1 MKNLLT
7 LLSFILFINLQ
18 GLAQTDGLNYQ
29 AVIIDPN
36 PEEIPGIDVVGNIL
50 PNKEINIRFTIYG
63 ATGNTEYQEI
73 HSTTTDEY
81 GMINLVI
88 GKGNS
93 VTGRFT
99 EIYWDGS
106 TKNLKVEINLDGTY
120 SDLSDQELLFIPYA
134 YHRDIIA
141 SGDLKVDG
149 NSILKGRVDI
159 DQDLSVGGNTKI
171 SGELTVEDN
180 TLLNSDLT
188 VANSSKS
195 NLTGD
200 LSVDG
205 NTLLNAN
212 LTVANSSKTN
222 LTGGLSVD
230 GKTILNNS
238 LDVTDSSSTNLSGSL
253 DVTGNAS
260 FKANLDLDGDLK
272 LKNSFSIE
280 SSNDKFLAIINNK
293 DEGEGDGL
301 LIKLGRTH
309 SAWNGSSFVSAPM
322 PTTEPYKELLQLLRD
337 LIDGKKKPEELTP
350 LDIVKAAPNSMIAA
364 AAQDITNRITSEINK
379 VMPKV
384 NIPKIEVPK
393 IESPEVNLPSLRVKV
408 DGIGTFTVTNGQRLI
423 GRQTIYPG
431 ETLYEGG
438 DVPPDIPEI
447 NIPGLPDIPDIRI
460 IIENVNNSLN
470 NSNEYVRFED
480 KEGRRMG
487 TIQAENLSEWRDRTF
502 LNDVYLL
509 DLISSFVGVDPLQAI
524 IGANAAA
531 SNFLYEYNILGVSYA
546 SGHGDYA
553 EWLER
558 EDHSE
563 YLTAGD
569 IVAVKGAKITK
580 ELKGL
585 EQIMV
590 VSHKPIVLGNI
601 PEEGKSHLGNNV
613 AFMGQVPVK
622 VIGPVSSGDYIVAH
636 KEISGYGKA
645 INPKEMIAENY
656 RFAVGRSWDSNPN
669 DGPKLVNTVIGVH
682 NGDWVN
688 ILKKLESKQ
697 KKFED
702 KLNEFE
708 NIVNDLIEKNLLKY

>member
-1 MKNLLT
+1 MKNLIP
-7 LLSFILFINLQ
+7 LLSFILLINLQ
-18 GLAQTDGLNYQ
+18 VFAQTDGLNYQ

-36 PEEIPGIDVVGNIL
+36 PEEIPGIDVTGNIL
-50 PNKEINIRFTIYG
+50 PNKEINVRFTIYG
-63 ATGNTEYQEI
+63 NSGNTEYQEI
-73 HSTTTDEY
+73 HTTTTDEY

-93 VTGRFT
+93 VTGKFT

-120 SDLSDQELLFIPYA
+120 SGLSDQELLFVPYA

-141 SGDLKVDG
+141 SGDLTVDG
-149 NSILKGRVDI
+149 NSLLKGKLDI
-159 DQDLSVGGNTKI
+159 NQDLSVDGNTKI
-171 SGELTVEDN
+171 SGELTVEDI
-180 TLLNSDLT
+180 TLLNS
-188 VANSSKS
+188 
-195 NLTGD
+195 
-200 LSVDG
+200 
-205 NTLLNAN
+205 N
-212 LTVANSSKTN
+212 LTVANQSLSDLSGDLKVAGSTSLSKS
-222 LTGGLSVD
+222 LSV
-230 GKTILNNS
+230 L
-238 LDVTDSSSTNLSGSL
+238 DSSSTTLTGSL
-253 DVTGNAS
+253 DVSGDAS
-260 FKANLDLDGDLK
+260 FKGDLNLDGDLE
-272 LKNSFSIE
+272 LKNTLSIE
-280 SSNDKFLAIINNK
+280 SSNDKFLATINNK
-293 DEGEGDGL
+293 DGGEGDGL

-309 SAWNGSSFVSAPM
+309 SAWNGSTFISAPM
-322 PTTEPYKELLQLLRD
+322 PTTEPYKELLELLRD

-350 LDIVKAAPNSMIAA
+350 LDIVKAAPTSMIAA
-364 AAQDITNRITSEINK
+364 AAQDVTNRITSEINK

-431 ETLYEGG
+431 ETLFEGG
-438 DVPPDIPEI
+438 DVPPDIPQI
-447 NIPGLPDIPDIRI
+447 NIPNLPDVPDIRI
-460 IIENVNNSLN
+460 IVENVNNSLN

-502 LNDVYLL
+502 LNDVYML
-509 DLISSFVGVDPLQAI
+509 DLIASFVGVDPLQAI

-558 EDHSE
+558 EDHLE

-580 ELKGL
+580 DLKDL
-585 EQIMV
+585 EQVMV

-636 KEISGYGKA
+636 GEISGYGKA
-645 INPKEMIAENY
+645 INPKAMISENF
-656 RFAVGRSWDSNPN
+656 RFAVGRSWDTNLN
-669 DGPKLVNTVIGVH
+669 DGPKLINTVIGVH

-688 ILKKLESKQ
+688 IFKRFESNQ

-702 KLNEFE
+702 KLKEFE
-708 NIVNDLIEKNLLKY
+708 KTVNELVEKNLLKVNP

>member
-1 MKNLLT
+1 MKNLIT
-7 LLSFILFINLQ
+7 LLSYILLINLQ
-18 GLAQTDGLNYQ
+18 VFAQTDGLNYQ
-29 AVIIDPN
+29 AVIIDPD
-36 PEEIPGIDVVGNIL
+36 PEEIPGIDVTGNIL
-50 PNKEINIRFTIYG
+50 PNKEINVRFTIYG
-63 ATGNTEYQEI
+63 NSGNTDYQEI
-73 HSTTTDEY
+73 HTTKTDEY

-93 VTGRFT
+93 VAGKFT

-106 TKNLKVEINLDGTY
+106 IKNLKVEINLDGTY

-141 SGDLKVDG
+141 SGDLTVDG
-149 NSILKGRVDI
+149 NSLLKGKLDI
-159 DQDLSVGGNTKI
+159 NQDLSVGGNTKI
-171 SGELTVEDN
+171 LGELTVEDN
-180 TLLNSDLT
+180 TLLNSKLT
-188 VANSSKS
+188 VANQSLSELS
-195 NLTGD
+195 GD
-200 LSVDG
+200 LKVDG
-205 NTLLNAN
+205 ITTLNK
-212 LTVANSSKTN
+212 SF
-222 LTGGLSVD
+222 SV
-230 GKTILNNS
+230 L
-238 LDVTDSSSTNLSGSL
+238 DSSSTTLTGSL
-253 DVTGNAS
+253 DVSGDAS
-260 FKANLDLDGDLK
+260 FKGDLNLDGDLK
-272 LKNSFSIE
+272 LKNTLSVE
-280 SSNDKFLAIINNK
+280 GSNDKFLATINNK
-293 DEGEGDGL
+293 DGGEGDGI

-309 SAWNGSSFVSAPM
+309 SAWNGSGFVSAPM

-337 LIDGKKKPEELTP
+337 LIDGKKKPTEITP
-350 LDIVKAAPNSMIAA
+350 LDIVKASPDALIVA

-393 IESPEVNLPSLRVKV
+393 IQSPEVNLPGLRVTV
-408 DGIGTFTVTNGQRLI
+408 GELGTFTVTNGFRLI

-431 ETLYEGG
+431 ETLFEGG
-438 DVPPDIPEI
+438 DVPPDIPQI
-447 NIPGLPDIPDIRI
+447 NIPGLPDVPDIRI
-460 IIENVNNSLN
+460 IVENVNNSLN

-502 LNDVYLL
+502 LNDVYML
-509 DLISSFVGVDPLQAI
+509 DLIASFVGVDPLQAI

-546 SGHGDYA
+546 SGNGDYA

-558 EDHSE
+558 EDHLE

-580 ELKGL
+580 DLKDL
-585 EQIMV
+585 EQVMV

-636 KEISGYGKA
+636 GEISGYGKA
-645 INPKEMIAENY
+645 INPKEMVAENF
-656 RFAVGRSWDSNPN
+656 RFAVGRSWDTNLN
-669 DGPKLVNTVIGVH
+669 DGPKLINTVIGVH

-688 ILKKLESKQ
+688 VFRRFESNQ
-697 KKFED
+697 RKFED

-708 NIVNDLIEKNLLKY
+708 KTVNELVEKNLLKVNP

>member
-1 MKNLLT
+1 MKNLIT
-7 LLSFILFINLQ
+7 LLSFILLINFQ
-18 GLAQTDGLNYQ
+18 VFAQTDGLNYQ
-29 AVIIDPN
+29 AVIIDPD
-36 PEEIPGIDVVGNIL
+36 PEEIPGIDVTGNIL
-50 PNKEINIRFTIYG
+50 PNKEINVRFTIYG
-63 ATGNTEYQEI
+63 NSGNTEYQEI
-73 HSTTTDEY
+73 HTTKTDEY

-93 VTGRFT
+93 VAGKFT

-141 SGDLKVDG
+141 SGNLTVDG
-149 NSILKGRVDI
+149 NSLLKGKLDI
-159 DQDLSVGGNTKI
+159 NQDLSVGGNAKI
-171 SGELTVEDN
+171 SGELTVDDN
-180 TLLNSDLT
+180 TLLNSKLT
-188 VANSSKS
+188 VAGSTTLNKS
-195 NLTGD
+195 
-200 LSVDG
+200 LSV
-205 NTLLNAN
+205 L
-212 LTVANSSKTN
+212 
-222 LTGGLSVD
+222 
-230 GKTILNNS
+230 
-238 LDVTDSSSTNLSGSL
+238 DSSSTNLTGSL
-253 DVTGNAS
+253 DVSGDAS
-260 FKANLDLDGDLK
+260 FKGDLNLDGDLK
-272 LKNSFSIE
+272 LKNTLSIE
-280 SSNDKFLAIINNK
+280 GSNDKFLATINNK
-293 DEGEGDGL
+293 DGGEGDGI

-309 SAWNGSSFVSAPM
+309 SAWNGSGFVSAPM

-337 LIDGKKKPEELTP
+337 LIDGKKKPTEITP
-350 LDIVKAAPNSMIAA
+350 LDIVKASPDALIVA

-393 IESPEVNLPSLRVKV
+393 IQSPEVNLPGLRVTV
-408 DGIGTFTVTNGQRLI
+408 GELGTFTVTNGFRLI

-431 ETLYEGG
+431 ETLFEGG
-438 DVPPDIPEI
+438 DVPPDIPQI
-447 NIPGLPDIPDIRI
+447 NIPGLPDVPDIRI
-460 IIENVNNSLN
+460 IVENVNNSLN

-502 LNDVYLL
+502 LNDVYML
-509 DLISSFVGVDPLQAI
+509 DLIASFVGVDPLQAI

-531 SNFLYEYNILGVSYA
+531 SNFLYHYNILGVSYA
-546 SGHGDYA
+546 SGNGDYA

-558 EDHSE
+558 EDHLE

-580 ELKGL
+580 DLKDL
-585 EQIMV
+585 EQVMV

-636 KEISGYGKA
+636 GEISGYGKA
-645 INPKEMIAENY
+645 INPKEMVAENF
-656 RFAVGRSWDSNPN
+656 RFAVGRSWDTNLN
-669 DGPKLVNTVIGVH
+669 DGPKLINTVIGVH

-688 ILKKLESKQ
+688 VFKKFESNQ

-708 NIVNDLIEKNLLKY
+708 KTVNELVEKNLLKVNP

>member
-1 MKNLLT
+1 MKNLIT
-7 LLSFILFINLQ
+7 LLSFILLINLQ
-18 GLAQTDGLNYQ
+18 VFAQTDGLNYQ
-29 AVIIDPN
+29 AVIIDPD
-36 PEEIPGIDVVGNIL
+36 PEEIPGIDVTGNVL
-50 PNKEINIRFTIYG
+50 PNKEINVRFTIYG
-63 ATGNTEYQEI
+63 NSGNTEYQEI
-73 HSTTTDEY
+73 HTTKTDEY

-93 VTGRFT
+93 VAGKFT

-141 SGDLKVDG
+141 SGNLTVDG
-149 NSILKGRVDI
+149 NSLLKGKLDI
-159 DQDLSVGGNTKI
+159 NQDLNVGGNTKI
-171 SGELTVEDN
+171 SGELTVDDN
-180 TLLNSDLT
+180 TLLNSKLT
-188 VANSSKS
+188 VAGSTTLNKS
-195 NLTGD
+195 
-200 LSVDG
+200 LSV
-205 NTLLNAN
+205 L
-212 LTVANSSKTN
+212 
-222 LTGGLSVD
+222 
-230 GKTILNNS
+230 
-238 LDVTDSSSTNLSGSL
+238 DSSSTTLTGSL
-253 DVTGNAS
+253 DVSGDAS
-260 FKANLDLDGDLK
+260 FKGDLNLDGDLK
-272 LKNSFSIE
+272 LKNTLSIE
-280 SSNDKFLAIINNK
+280 GSNDKFLTTINNK
-293 DEGEGDGL
+293 DGGEGDGI

-309 SAWNGSSFVSAPM
+309 SAWNGSGFVSAPM

-337 LIDGKKKPEELTP
+337 LIDGKKKPTEITP
-350 LDIVKAAPNSMIAA
+350 LDIVKASPDALIVA

-393 IESPEVNLPSLRVKV
+393 IQSPEVNLPGLRVRV
-408 DGIGTFTVTNGQRLI
+408 GDLGTFTVTNGFRLI

-431 ETLYEGG
+431 ETLFEGG
-438 DVPPDIPEI
+438 DVTPDIPQI
-447 NIPGLPDIPDIRI
+447 NIPGLPDVPDIRI
-460 IIENVNNSLN
+460 IVENVNNSLN

-502 LNDVYLL
+502 LNDVYML
-509 DLISSFVGVDPLQAI
+509 DLIASFVGVDPLQAI

-546 SGHGDYA
+546 SGNGDYA

-558 EDHSE
+558 EDHLE

-580 ELKGL
+580 DLKDL
-585 EQIMV
+585 EQVMV

-636 KEISGYGKA
+636 GEISGYGKA
-645 INPKEMIAENY
+645 INPKEMVAENF
-656 RFAVGRSWDSNPN
+656 RFAVGRSWDTNLN
-669 DGPKLVNTVIGVH
+669 DGPKLINTVIGVH

-688 ILKKLESKQ
+688 VFKRFESNQ
-697 KKFED
+697 RKFED

-708 NIVNDLIEKNLLKY
+708 KTVNELVEKNLLKVNP

>member
-1 MKNLLT
+1 MKNLIN
-7 LLSFILFINLQ
+7 LLYFILFINLQ
-18 GLAQTDGLNYQ
+18 AFAQTDGLNYQ

-36 PEEIPGIDVVGNIL
+36 PEEIPGIDVSGNIL
-50 PNKEINIRFTIYG
+50 PNKEIKVRFTIFG
-63 ATGNTEYQEI
+63 NSGNTEYQEI
-73 HSTTTDEY
+73 HTTTTDEY

-106 TKNLKVEINLDGTY
+106 TKSLKVEINLDGSY
-120 SDLSDQELLFIPYA
+120 SDLSNQELLFVPYA

-141 SGDLKVDG
+141 SGDLTVDG
-149 NSILKGRVDI
+149 NSLLKGKLDI
-159 DQDLSVGGNTKI
+159 NQDLSVGGNTKI
-171 SGELTVEDN
+171 SGELTVEDI
-180 TLLNSDLT
+180 TLLNSKLT
-188 VANSSKS
+188 VANQSLSDLSGDLKVAGTTSLSKS
-195 NLTGD
+195 
-200 LSVDG
+200 LSV
-205 NTLLNAN
+205 L
-212 LTVANSSKTN
+212 
-222 LTGGLSVD
+222 
-230 GKTILNNS
+230 
-238 LDVTDSSSTNLSGSL
+238 DSSSTTLTGSL
-253 DVTGNAS
+253 DVSGDAS
-260 FKANLDLDGDLK
+260 LKGDLDINGNLI
-272 LKNSFSIE
+272 LKNTMSIE
-280 SSNDKFLAIINNK
+280 SSNDKFLATINNK

-309 SAWNGSSFVSAPM
+309 SAWNGSGFVSAPM
-322 PTTEPYKELLQLLRD
+322 PTTAPYKELLQLMRD

-350 LDIVKAAPNSMIAA
+350 LDIVKAAPKSMIAA

-379 VMPKV
+379 VMPKLT
-384 NIPKIEVPK
+384 IPRLVINGWSFSFKIDKTYRFGFNPYEIFEGGEVP
-393 IESPEVNLPSLRVKV
+393 
-408 DGIGTFTVTNGQRLI
+408 
-423 GRQTIYPG
+423 
-431 ETLYEGG
+431 G
-438 DVPPDIPEI
+438 DFPQID
-447 NIPGLPDIPDIRI
+447 IPGLPDVPDIRI
-460 IIENVNNSLN
+460 IVENVNNSLN

-502 LNDVYLL
+502 LNDVYML
-509 DLISSFVGVDPLQAI
+509 DLIASFVGVDPLQAI

-546 SGHGDYA
+546 SGNGDYA

-558 EDHSE
+558 EDHLE

-580 ELKGL
+580 DLKDL
-585 EQIMV
+585 EQVMV

-636 KEISGYGKA
+636 GEISGYGKA
-645 INPKEMIAENY
+645 INPKEMVAENF
-656 RFAVGRSWDSNPN
+656 RFAVGRSWDTNLN
-669 DGPKLVNTVIGVH
+669 DGPKLINTVIGVH

-688 ILKKLESKQ
+688 VFKRFESNQ
-697 KKFED
+697 RKFED

-708 NIVNDLIEKNLLKY
+708 KTVNELVEKNLLKVNP

>member
-1 MKNLLT
+1 MKNLIT
-7 LLSFILFINLQ
+7 LLSFILLINFQ
-18 GLAQTDGLNYQ
+18 VFAQTDGLNYQ
-29 AVIIDPN
+29 AVIIDPD
-36 PEEIPGIDVVGNIL
+36 PEEIPGIDVTGNIL
-50 PNKEINIRFTIYG
+50 PNKEINVRFTIYG
-63 ATGNTEYQEI
+63 NSGNTEYQEI
-73 HSTTTDEY
+73 HTTKTDEY

-93 VTGRFT
+93 VAGKFT

-141 SGDLKVDG
+141 SGNLTVDG
-149 NSILKGRVDI
+149 NSLLKGKLDI
-159 DQDLSVGGNTKI
+159 NQDLSVGGNAKI
-171 SGELTVEDN
+171 SGELTVDDN
-180 TLLNSDLT
+180 TLLNSKLT
-188 VANSSKS
+188 VAGSTTLNKS
-195 NLTGD
+195 
-200 LSVDG
+200 LSV
-205 NTLLNAN
+205 L
-212 LTVANSSKTN
+212 
-222 LTGGLSVD
+222 
-230 GKTILNNS
+230 
-238 LDVTDSSSTNLSGSL
+238 DSSSTNLTGSL
-253 DVTGNAS
+253 DVSGDAS
-260 FKANLDLDGDLK
+260 FKGDLNLDGDLK
-272 LKNSFSIE
+272 LKNTLSIE
-280 SSNDKFLAIINNK
+280 GSNDKFLATINNK
-293 DEGEGDGL
+293 DGGEGDGI

-309 SAWNGSSFVSAPM
+309 SAWNGSGFVSAPM
-322 PTTEPYKELLQLLRD
+322 PTTAPYKELLQLMRD

-350 LDIVKAAPNSMIAA
+350 LDIVKAAPKSMIAA
-364 AAQDITNRITSEINK
+364 AAQDITNRITTEINK

-384 NIPKIEVPK
+384 TIPRLVINGWSFSFKIDKTYRFGFNPYE
-393 IESPEVNLPSLRVKV
+393 I
-408 DGIGTFTVTNGQRLI
+408 
-423 GRQTIYPG
+423 
-431 ETLYEGG
+431 YEGG
-438 DVPPDIPEI
+438 EVPNDFPQID
-447 NIPGLPDIPDIRI
+447 IPGLPDVPDIRI
-460 IIENVNNSLN
+460 IVENVNNSLN

-502 LNDVYLL
+502 LNDVYML
-509 DLISSFVGVDPLQAI
+509 DLIASFVGVDPLQAI

-531 SNFLYEYNILGVSYA
+531 SNFLYHYNILGVSYA
-546 SGHGDYA
+546 SGNGDYA

-558 EDHSE
+558 EDHLE

-580 ELKGL
+580 DLKDL
-585 EQIMV
+585 EQVMV

-636 KEISGYGKA
+636 GEISGYGKG
-645 INPKEMIAENY
+645 INPKEMVAENF
-656 RFAVGRSWDSNPN
+656 RFAVGRSWDMNLN
-669 DGPKLVNTVIGVH
+669 DGPKLINTVIGVH

-688 ILKKLESKQ
+688 VFKKFESNQ

-708 NIVNDLIEKNLLKY
+708 KTVNELVEKNLLKVNP

>member
-1 MKNLLT
+1 MKNLIT
-7 LLSFILFINLQ
+7 LLSFILLINFQ
-18 GLAQTDGLNYQ
+18 VFAQTDGLNYQ
-29 AVIIDPN
+29 AVIIDPD
-36 PEEIPGIDVVGNIL
+36 PEEIPGIDVTGNIL
-50 PNKEINIRFTIYG
+50 PNKEINVRFTIYG
-63 ATGNTEYQEI
+63 NSGNTEYQEI
-73 HSTTTDEY
+73 HTTKTDEY

-93 VTGRFT
+93 VAGKFT

-141 SGDLKVDG
+141 SGNLTVDG
-149 NSILKGRVDI
+149 NSLLKGKLDI
-159 DQDLSVGGNTKI
+159 NQDLSVGGNTKI
-171 SGELTVEDN
+171 SGELTVDDN
-180 TLLNSDLT
+180 TLLNSKLT
-188 VANSSKS
+188 VVGSTTLNKS
-195 NLTGD
+195 
-200 LSVDG
+200 LSV
-205 NTLLNAN
+205 L
-212 LTVANSSKTN
+212 
-222 LTGGLSVD
+222 
-230 GKTILNNS
+230 
-238 LDVTDSSSTNLSGSL
+238 DSSSTTLTGSL
-253 DVTGNAS
+253 DVSGDAS
-260 FKANLDLDGDLK
+260 FKGDLNLDGDLK
-272 LKNSFSIE
+272 LKNTLSIE
-280 SSNDKFLAIINNK
+280 GSNDKFLATINNK
-293 DEGEGDGL
+293 DGGEGDGI

-309 SAWNGSSFVSAPM
+309 SAWNGSGFVSAPM

-337 LIDGKKKPEELTP
+337 LIDGKKKPTEITP
-350 LDIVKAAPNSMIAA
+350 LDIVKASPDALIVA

-393 IESPEVNLPSLRVKV
+393 IQSPEVNLPGLRVRV
-408 DGIGTFTVTNGQRLI
+408 ADLGTFTVTNGFRLI

-431 ETLYEGG
+431 ETLFEGG
-438 DVPPDIPEI
+438 DVTPDIPQI
-447 NIPGLPDIPDIRI
+447 NIPGLPDVPDIRI
-460 IIENVNNSLN
+460 IVENVNNSLN

-502 LNDVYLL
+502 LNDVYML
-509 DLISSFVGVDPLQAI
+509 DLIASFVGVDPLQAI

-546 SGHGDYA
+546 SGNGDYA

-558 EDHSE
+558 EDHLE

-580 ELKGL
+580 DLKDL
-585 EQIMV
+585 EQVMV

-636 KEISGYGKA
+636 GEISGYGKA
-645 INPKEMIAENY
+645 INPKEMVAENF
-656 RFAVGRSWDSNPN
+656 RFAVGRSWDTNLN
-669 DGPKLVNTVIGVH
+669 DGPKLINTVIGVH

-688 ILKKLESKQ
+688 VFKRFESNQ

-708 NIVNDLIEKNLLKY
+708 KTVNELVEKNLLKVNP

>member
-1 MKNLLT
+1 MKNLIT
-7 LLSFILFINLQ
+7 LFSFILLINLQ
-18 GLAQTDGLNYQ
+18 VFAQTDGLNYQ
-29 AVIIDPN
+29 AVIIDPD
-36 PEEIPGIDVVGNIL
+36 PEEIPGIDVTGNVL
-50 PNKEINIRFTIYG
+50 PNKEINVRFTIYG
-63 ATGNTEYQEI
+63 NSGNTEYQEI
-73 HSTTTDEY
+73 HTTKTDEY

-93 VTGRFT
+93 VAGKFT

-141 SGDLKVDG
+141 SGNLTVDG
-149 NSILKGRVDI
+149 NSLLKGKLDI
-159 DQDLSVGGNTKI
+159 NQDLNVGGNTKI
-171 SGELTVEDN
+171 SGELTVDDN
-180 TLLNSDLT
+180 TLLNSKLT
-188 VANSSKS
+188 VAGSTTLNKS
-195 NLTGD
+195 
-200 LSVDG
+200 LSV
-205 NTLLNAN
+205 L
-212 LTVANSSKTN
+212 
-222 LTGGLSVD
+222 
-230 GKTILNNS
+230 
-238 LDVTDSSSTNLSGSL
+238 DSSSTTLTGSL
-253 DVTGNAS
+253 DVSGDAS
-260 FKANLDLDGDLK
+260 FKGDLNLDGDLK
-272 LKNSFSIE
+272 LKNTLSIE
-280 SSNDKFLAIINNK
+280 GSNDKFLTTINNK
-293 DEGEGDGL
+293 DGGEGDGI

-309 SAWNGSSFVSAPM
+309 SAWNGSGFVSAPM

-337 LIDGKKKPEELTP
+337 LIDGKKKPTEITP
-350 LDIVKAAPNSMIAA
+350 LDIVKASPDALIVA

-393 IESPEVNLPSLRVKV
+393 IQSPEVNLPGLRVRV
-408 DGIGTFTVTNGQRLI
+408 GDLGTFTVTNGFRLI

-431 ETLYEGG
+431 ETLFEGG
-438 DVPPDIPEI
+438 DVTPDIPQI
-447 NIPGLPDIPDIRI
+447 NIPGLPDVPDIRI
-460 IIENVNNSLN
+460 IVENVNNSLN

-502 LNDVYLL
+502 LNDVYML
-509 DLISSFVGVDPLQAI
+509 DLIASFVGVDPLQAI

-546 SGHGDYA
+546 SGNGDYA

-558 EDHSE
+558 EDHLE

-580 ELKGL
+580 DLKDL
-585 EQIMV
+585 EQVMV

-636 KEISGYGKA
+636 GEISGYGKA
-645 INPKEMIAENY
+645 INPKEMVAENF
-656 RFAVGRSWDSNPN
+656 RFAVGRSWDTNLN
-669 DGPKLVNTVIGVH
+669 DGPKLINTVIGVH

-688 ILKKLESKQ
+688 VFKRFESNQ
-697 KKFED
+697 RKFED

-708 NIVNDLIEKNLLKY
+708 KTVNELVEKNLLKVNP

>member
-1 MKNLLT
+1 MKNLIN
-7 LLSFILFINLQ
+7 LLYFILLINLQ
-18 GLAQTDGLNYQ
+18 AFAQTDGLNYQ

-36 PEEIPGIDVVGNIL
+36 PEEIPGIDVSGNIL
-50 PNKEINIRFTIYG
+50 PNKEIKVRFTIFG
-63 ATGNTEYQEI
+63 TSGNTEYQEI
-73 HSTTTDEY
+73 HTTTTDEY
-81 GMINLVI
+81 GMISLVI

-106 TKNLKVEINLDGTY
+106 TKSLKVEINLDGSY
-120 SDLSDQELLFIPYA
+120 SDLSNQELLFVPYA

-141 SGDLKVDG
+141 SGDLTVDG
-149 NSILKGRVDI
+149 NSLLKGKLDI
-159 DQDLSVGGNTKI
+159 NQDLSVGGNTKI

-180 TLLNSDLT
+180 TLLNSKLT
-188 VANSSKS
+188 VANQSLSDLSGDLKVAGTTSLSKS
-195 NLTGD
+195 
-200 LSVDG
+200 LSV
-205 NTLLNAN
+205 L
-212 LTVANSSKTN
+212 
-222 LTGGLSVD
+222 
-230 GKTILNNS
+230 
-238 LDVTDSSSTNLSGSL
+238 DSSSTTLTGSL
-253 DVTGNAS
+253 DVSGDAS
-260 FKANLDLDGDLK
+260 LKGDLDINGNLI
-272 LKNSFSIE
+272 LKNTMSIE
-280 SSNDKFLAIINNK
+280 SSNDKFLATINNK

-309 SAWNGSSFVSAPM
+309 SAWNGSGFVSAPM
-322 PTTEPYKELLQLLRD
+322 PTTAPYKELLQLMRD

-350 LDIVKAAPNSMIAA
+350 LDIVKAAPSSMIAA
-364 AAQDITNRITSEINK
+364 AAQDITNRISSEINK
-379 VMPKV
+379 ILPKV
-384 NIPKIEVPK
+384 NIPKMEVPK

-408 DGIGTFTVTNGQRLI
+408 GDLGTFTVTNGRRLI
-423 GRQTIYPG
+423 GRKTIYEG
-431 ETLYEGG
+431 ETLFEGG

-447 NIPGLPDIPDIRI
+447 NIPGLPDVPDIRI
-460 IIENVNNSLN
+460 IVENVNNSLS

-502 LNDVYLL
+502 LNDVYML
-509 DLISSFVGVDPLQAI
+509 DLIASFVGVDPLQAI

-546 SGHGDYA
+546 SGNGDYA

-558 EDHSE
+558 EDHRE

-580 ELKGL
+580 DLKDL
-585 EQIMV
+585 EQVMV

-636 KEISGYGKA
+636 GDISGYGKA
-645 INPKEMIAENY
+645 INPKEMVAENF
-656 RFAVGRSWDSNPN
+656 RFAVGRSWDTNLN
-669 DGPKLVNTVIGVH
+669 DGPKLINTVIGVH
-682 NGDWVN
+682 NGDWLNVF
-688 ILKKLESKQ
+688 KRFESNQ

-708 NIVNDLIEKNLLKY
+708 KTVNELVENNLLKKHR

>member
-1 MKNLLT
+1 MKNLIT
-7 LLSFILFINLQ
+7 LLSFILLINFQ
-18 GLAQTDGLNYQ
+18 VFAQTDGLNYQ
-29 AVIIDPN
+29 AVIIDPD
-36 PEEIPGIDVVGNIL
+36 PEEIPGIDVTGNIL
-50 PNKEINIRFTIYG
+50 PNKEINVRFTIYG
-63 ATGNTEYQEI
+63 NSGNTEYQEI
-73 HSTTTDEY
+73 HTTKTDEY

-93 VTGRFT
+93 VDGKFT

-141 SGDLKVDG
+141 SGNLTVDG
-149 NSILKGRVDI
+149 NSLLKGKLDI
-159 DQDLSVGGNTKI
+159 NQDLSVGGNAKI
-171 SGELTVEDN
+171 SGELTVDDN
-180 TLLNSDLT
+180 TLLNSKLT
-188 VANSSKS
+188 VAGSTTLNKS
-195 NLTGD
+195 
-200 LSVDG
+200 LSV
-205 NTLLNAN
+205 L
-212 LTVANSSKTN
+212 
-222 LTGGLSVD
+222 
-230 GKTILNNS
+230 
-238 LDVTDSSSTNLSGSL
+238 DSSSTNLTGSL
-253 DVTGNAS
+253 DVSGDAS
-260 FKANLDLDGDLK
+260 FKGDLNLDGDLK
-272 LKNSFSIE
+272 LKNTLSIE
-280 SSNDKFLAIINNK
+280 GSNDKFLATINNK
-293 DEGEGDGL
+293 DGGEGDGI

-309 SAWNGSSFVSAPM
+309 SAWNGSGFVSAPM
-322 PTTEPYKELLQLLRD
+322 PTTAPYKELLQLMRD

-350 LDIVKAAPNSMIAA
+350 LDIVKAAPKSMIAA
-364 AAQDITNRITSEINK
+364 AAQDITNRITTEINK

-384 NIPKIEVPK
+384 TIPRLVINGWSFSFKIDKTYRFGFNPYE
-393 IESPEVNLPSLRVKV
+393 I
-408 DGIGTFTVTNGQRLI
+408 
-423 GRQTIYPG
+423 
-431 ETLYEGG
+431 YEGG
-438 DVPPDIPEI
+438 EVPNDFPQID
-447 NIPGLPDIPDIRI
+447 IPGLPDVPDIRI
-460 IIENVNNSLN
+460 IVENVNNSLN

-502 LNDVYLL
+502 LNDVYML
-509 DLISSFVGVDPLQAI
+509 DLIASFVGVDPLQAI

-546 SGHGDYA
+546 SGNGDYA

-558 EDHSE
+558 EDHLE

-580 ELKGL
+580 DLKDL
-585 EQIMV
+585 EQVMV

-636 KEISGYGKA
+636 GEISGYGKA
-645 INPKEMIAENY
+645 INPKEMVAENF
-656 RFAVGRSWDSNPN
+656 RFAVGRSWDTNLN
-669 DGPKLVNTVIGVH
+669 DGPKLINTVIGVH

-688 ILKKLESKQ
+688 VFKKFESNQ

-708 NIVNDLIEKNLLKY
+708 KTVNELVEKNLLKVNP

>member
-1 MKNLLT
+1 MKNLIT
-7 LLSFILFINLQ
+7 LLSYILLINLQ
-18 GLAQTDGLNYQ
+18 VFAQTDGLNYQ
-29 AVIIDPN
+29 AVIIDPD
-36 PEEIPGIDVVGNIL
+36 PEEIPGIDVTGNIL
-50 PNKEINIRFTIYG
+50 PNKEINVRFTIYG
-63 ATGNTEYQEI
+63 NSGNTDYQEI
-73 HSTTTDEY
+73 HTTKTDEY

-93 VTGRFT
+93 VAGKFT

-106 TKNLKVEINLDGTY
+106 AKNLKVEINLDGTY

-141 SGDLKVDG
+141 SGDLTVDG
-149 NSILKGRVDI
+149 NSLLKGKLDI
-159 DQDLSVGGNTKI
+159 NQDLSVGGNTKI
-171 SGELTVEDN
+171 LGELTVEDN
-180 TLLNSDLT
+180 TLLNSKLT
-188 VANSSKS
+188 VANQSLSELS
-195 NLTGD
+195 GD
-200 LSVDG
+200 LKVDG
-205 NTLLNAN
+205 ITTLNK
-212 LTVANSSKTN
+212 SF
-222 LTGGLSVD
+222 SV
-230 GKTILNNS
+230 L
-238 LDVTDSSSTNLSGSL
+238 DSSSTTLTGSL
-253 DVTGNAS
+253 DVSGDAS
-260 FKANLDLDGDLK
+260 FKGDLNLDGDLK
-272 LKNSFSIE
+272 LKNTLSIE
-280 SSNDKFLAIINNK
+280 GSNDKFLATINNK
-293 DEGEGDGL
+293 DGGEGDGI

-309 SAWNGSSFVSAPM
+309 SAWNGSGFVSAPM

-337 LIDGKKKPEELTP
+337 LIDGKKKPTEITP
-350 LDIVKAAPNSMIAA
+350 LDIVKASPDALIVA

-393 IESPEVNLPSLRVKV
+393 IQSPEVNLPGLRVTV
-408 DGIGTFTVTNGQRLI
+408 GELGTFTVTNGFRLI

-431 ETLYEGG
+431 ETLFEGG
-438 DVPPDIPEI
+438 DVPPDIPQI
-447 NIPGLPDIPDIRI
+447 NIPGLPDVPDIRI
-460 IIENVNNSLN
+460 IVENVNNSLN

-502 LNDVYLL
+502 LNDVYML
-509 DLISSFVGVDPLQAI
+509 DLIASFVGVDPLQAI

-546 SGHGDYA
+546 SGNGDYA

-558 EDHSE
+558 EDHLE

-580 ELKGL
+580 DLKDL
-585 EQIMV
+585 EQVMV

-622 VIGPVSSGDYIVAH
+622 VIGPVLSGDYIVAH
-636 KEISGYGKA
+636 GEISGYGKA
-645 INPKEMIAENY
+645 INPKEMVAENF
-656 RFAVGRSWDSNPN
+656 RFAVGRSWDTNLN
-669 DGPKLVNTVIGVH
+669 DGPKLINTVIGVH

-688 ILKKLESKQ
+688 VFRRFESNQ
-697 KKFED
+697 RKFED

-708 NIVNDLIEKNLLKY
+708 KTVNELVEKNLLKVNP

>member
-1 MKNLLT
+1 MKNLIP
-7 LLSFILFINLQ
+7 LLSFILLINLQ
-18 GLAQTDGLNYQ
+18 VFAQTDGLNYQ

-36 PEEIPGIDVVGNIL
+36 PEEIPGIDVTGNIL
-50 PNKEINIRFTIYG
+50 PNKEINVRFTIYG
-63 ATGNTEYQEI
+63 NSGITDYQEI
-73 HSTTTDEY
+73 HTTKTDEY

-120 SDLSDQELLFIPYA
+120 SDLSDQELLFVPYA

-141 SGDLKVDG
+141 SGDLTVDG
-149 NSILKGRVDI
+149 NSLLKGNLDVNQELSVDGNSLLKGTL
-159 DQDLSVGGNTKI
+159 DVNNDLNVGGNTKL

-180 TLLNSDLT
+180 TLLNSKLT
-188 VANSSKS
+188 VANQSLSDLSGDLKVAGTTTISKS
-195 NLTGD
+195 
-200 LSVDG
+200 LSV
-205 NTLLNAN
+205 L
-212 LTVANSSKTN
+212 
-222 LTGGLSVD
+222 
-230 GKTILNNS
+230 
-238 LDVTDSSSTNLSGSL
+238 DSSTTTLTGSL
-253 DVTGNAS
+253 DVSGDAS
-260 FKANLDLDGDLK
+260 FKGDLNLGGDLE
-272 LKNSFSIE
+272 LKNTLSIE
-280 SSNDKFLAIINNK
+280 SSNDKFLATINNK
-293 DEGEGDGL
+293 DGGEGDGI

-309 SAWNGSSFVSAPM
+309 SAWNGSGFVSAPM
-322 PTTEPYKELLQLLRD
+322 PTTEPYKDLLELLRD
-337 LIDGKKKPEELTP
+337 LIDGKKKPTEITP
-350 LDIVKAAPNSMIAA
+350 LDIVKASPDALIVA

-393 IESPEVNLPSLRVKV
+393 IQSPEVNLPSLRVKV
-408 DGIGTFTVTNGQRLI
+408 GELGTFTVTNGQRLI

-431 ETLYEGG
+431 ETLFEGG
-438 DVPPDIPEI
+438 DVPPDIPQI
-447 NIPGLPDIPDIRI
+447 SIPGLPDVPDIRI
-460 IIENVNNSLN
+460 IVENVNNSLN

-502 LNDVYLL
+502 LNDVYML
-509 DLISSFVGVDPLQAI
+509 DLIASFVGVDPLQAI

-531 SNFLYEYNILGVSYA
+531 SNFLSEYNILGVSYA
-546 SGHGDYA
+546 SGNGDYA

-558 EDHSE
+558 EDHLE

-580 ELKGL
+580 DLKDL
-585 EQIMV
+585 EQVMV

-601 PEEGKSHLGNNV
+601 PEEGKSHLGNNI

-622 VIGPVSSGDYIVAH
+622 VIGPVSSGDYIIAH
-636 KEISGYGKA
+636 GEISGYGKA
-645 INPKEMIAENY
+645 INPKEMVAENF
-656 RFAVGRSWDSNPN
+656 RFAVGRSWDTNLN
-669 DGPKLVNTVIGVH
+669 DGPKLINTVIGVH

-688 ILKKLESKQ
+688 VLKRFESNQ

-708 NIVNDLIEKNLLKY
+708 KTVNELVEKNLLKVNP

>member
-1 MKNLLT
+1 MKNLIT
-7 LLSFILFINLQ
+7 LLSFILLINFQ
-18 GLAQTDGLNYQ
+18 VFAQTDGLNYQ
-29 AVIIDPN
+29 AVIIDPD
-36 PEEIPGIDVVGNIL
+36 PEEIPGIDVTGNIL
-50 PNKEINIRFTIYG
+50 PNKEINVRFTIYG
-63 ATGNTEYQEI
+63 NSGNTEYQEI
-73 HSTTTDEY
+73 HTTKTDEY

-93 VTGRFT
+93 VAGKFT

-141 SGDLKVDG
+141 SGNLTVDG
-149 NSILKGRVDI
+149 NSLLKGKLDI
-159 DQDLSVGGNTKI
+159 NQDLSVGGNAKI
-171 SGELTVEDN
+171 SGELTVDDN
-180 TLLNSDLT
+180 TLLNSKLT
-188 VANSSKS
+188 VAGSTTLNKS
-195 NLTGD
+195 
-200 LSVDG
+200 LSV
-205 NTLLNAN
+205 L
-212 LTVANSSKTN
+212 
-222 LTGGLSVD
+222 
-230 GKTILNNS
+230 
-238 LDVTDSSSTNLSGSL
+238 DSSSTNLTGSL
-253 DVTGNAS
+253 DVSGDAS
-260 FKANLDLDGDLK
+260 FKGDLNLDGDLK
-272 LKNSFSIE
+272 LKNTLSIE
-280 SSNDKFLAIINNK
+280 GSNDKFLATINNK
-293 DEGEGDGL
+293 DGGEGDGI

-309 SAWNGSSFVSAPM
+309 SAWNGSGFVSAPM

-337 LIDGKKKPEELTP
+337 LIDGKKKPTEITP
-350 LDIVKAAPNSMIAA
+350 LDIVKASPDALIVA

-393 IESPEVNLPSLRVKV
+393 IQSPEVNLPGLRVRV
-408 DGIGTFTVTNGQRLI
+408 ADLGTFTVTNGFRLI

-431 ETLYEGG
+431 ETLFEGG
-438 DVPPDIPEI
+438 DVTPDIPQI
-447 NIPGLPDIPDIRI
+447 NIPGLPDVPDIRI
-460 IIENVNNSLN
+460 IVENVNNSLN

-502 LNDVYLL
+502 LNDVYML
-509 DLISSFVGVDPLQAI
+509 DLIASFVGVDPLQAI

-546 SGHGDYA
+546 SGNGDYA

-558 EDHSE
+558 EDHLE

-580 ELKGL
+580 DLKDL
-585 EQIMV
+585 EQVMV

-636 KEISGYGKA
+636 GEISGYGKA
-645 INPKEMIAENY
+645 INPKEMVAENF
-656 RFAVGRSWDSNPN
+656 RFAVGRSWDTNLN
-669 DGPKLVNTVIGVH
+669 DGPKLINTVIGVH

-688 ILKKLESKQ
+688 VFKRFESNQ
-697 KKFED
+697 RKFED

-708 NIVNDLIEKNLLKY
+708 KTVNELVEKNLLKVNP

>member
-1 MKNLLT
+1 MKNLIT
-7 LLSFILFINLQ
+7 LLSFILLINFQ
-18 GLAQTDGLNYQ
+18 VFAQTDGLNYQ
-29 AVIIDPN
+29 AVIIDPD
-36 PEEIPGIDVVGNIL
+36 PEEIPGIDVTGNIL
-50 PNKEINIRFTIYG
+50 PNKEINVRFTIYG
-63 ATGNTEYQEI
+63 NSGNTEYQEI
-73 HSTTTDEY
+73 HTTKTDEY

-93 VTGRFT
+93 VAGKFT

-141 SGDLKVDG
+141 SGNLTVDG
-149 NSILKGRVDI
+149 NSLLKGKLDI
-159 DQDLSVGGNTKI
+159 NQDLSVGGNAKI
-171 SGELTVEDN
+171 SGELTVDDN
-180 TLLNSDLT
+180 TLLNSKLT
-188 VANSSKS
+188 VAGSTTLNKS
-195 NLTGD
+195 
-200 LSVDG
+200 LSV
-205 NTLLNAN
+205 L
-212 LTVANSSKTN
+212 
-222 LTGGLSVD
+222 
-230 GKTILNNS
+230 
-238 LDVTDSSSTNLSGSL
+238 DSSSTNLTGSL
-253 DVTGNAS
+253 DVSGDAS
-260 FKANLDLDGDLK
+260 FKGDLNLDGDLK
-272 LKNSFSIE
+272 LKNTLSIE
-280 SSNDKFLAIINNK
+280 GSNDKFLATINNK
-293 DEGEGDGL
+293 DGGEGDGI

-309 SAWNGSSFVSAPM
+309 SAWNGSGFVSAPM
-322 PTTEPYKELLQLLRD
+322 PTTAPYKELLQLMRD

-350 LDIVKAAPNSMIAA
+350 LDIVKAAPKSMIAA
-364 AAQDITNRITSEINK
+364 AAQDITNRITTEINK

-384 NIPKIEVPK
+384 TIPRLVINGWSFSFKIDKTYRFGFNPYE
-393 IESPEVNLPSLRVKV
+393 I
-408 DGIGTFTVTNGQRLI
+408 
-423 GRQTIYPG
+423 
-431 ETLYEGG
+431 YEGG
-438 DVPPDIPEI
+438 EVPNDFPQID
-447 NIPGLPDIPDIRI
+447 IPGLPDVPDIRI
-460 IIENVNNSLN
+460 IVENVNNSLN

-502 LNDVYLL
+502 LNDVYML
-509 DLISSFVGVDPLQAI
+509 DLIASFVGVDPLQAI

-531 SNFLYEYNILGVSYA
+531 SNFLYHYNILGVSYA
-546 SGHGDYA
+546 SGNGDYA

-558 EDHSE
+558 EDHLE

-580 ELKGL
+580 DLKDL
-585 EQIMV
+585 EQVMV

-636 KEISGYGKA
+636 GEISGYGKA
-645 INPKEMIAENY
+645 INPKEMVAENF
-656 RFAVGRSWDSNPN
+656 RFAVGRSWDTNLN
-669 DGPKLVNTVIGVH
+669 DGPKLINTVIGVH

-688 ILKKLESKQ
+688 VFKRFESNQ

-708 NIVNDLIEKNLLKY
+708 KTVNELVEKNLLKVNP